1 MAAHQYEQGPRPEH
15 VANWS
20 ADTLDLG
27 YTDGMGLAMRVLG
40 EAIGM
45 LAGGQPNGRRVP
57 LEETADIF
65 GLDSKATV
73 PVIGE

>member
-1 MAAHQYEQGPRPEH
+1 MAAHQYEQVPRPEH

-20 ADTLDLG
+20 ADPLDMG
-27 YTDGMGLAMRVLG
+27 FGDGMGLAMRVLG

-45 LAGGQPNGRRVP
+45 LAGDQSNGRRVP
-57 LEETADIF
+57 LEETANVF
-65 GLDSKATV
+65 GLDSKAAV